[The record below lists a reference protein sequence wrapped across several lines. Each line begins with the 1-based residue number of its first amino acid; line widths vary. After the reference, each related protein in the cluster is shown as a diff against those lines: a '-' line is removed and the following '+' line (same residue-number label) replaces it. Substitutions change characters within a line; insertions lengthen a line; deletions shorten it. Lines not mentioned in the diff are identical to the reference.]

1 MNSRSAPRFRSLSP
15 FPLDFP
21 QVHLYRRKVLR
32 GPGGEIRRCATAPNV
47 TVGMVRVRVIIVLIL
62 PMLTAPIGAAA
73 QTAPPE
79 QSGNSRNSVCQTIEA
94 AAKSNGLPIDFFTRV
109 IWQESRLHADAVGPS
124 TRTGER
130 ALGIAQFM
138 PGTAAERNLLE
149 PFNPAEALPK
159 SGEFL
164 AELRA
169 QFGNLGL
176 AAAAYNAGPQRVRDF
191 LAGTRELPTE
201 TRNYVLAITG
211 HPIEDWKAPVTKE
224 PNGSGSGELQFETTP
239 TNCRDLLVR
248 LERESHSVVV
258 GWQRSNVPSWCRGLR
273 HPNVSVCGPVHLAAL
288 EIRPAG
294 PIPHRSHIHLPRA
307 SSR

>member
-1 MNSRSAPRFRSLSP
+1 M
-15 FPLDFP
+15 
-21 QVHLYRRKVLR
+21 
-32 GPGGEIRRCATAPNV
+32 CNV
-47 TVGMVRVRVIIVLIL
+47 RIIIVLIL
-62 PMLTAPIGAAA
+62 LALTAAHRANA
-73 QTAPPE
+73 QTAAPPE
-79 QSGNSRNSVCQTIEA
+79 ETENSRYSVCQIIEA
-94 AAKSNGLPIDFFTRV
+94 AAKTNGLPVDFFTRL
-109 IWQESRLHADAVGPS
+109 IWQESRLRADVVGPV
-124 TRTGER
+124 TRSGER

-149 PFNPAEALPK
+149 PFNPAAALPK

-211 HPIEDWKAPVTKE
+211 HPIEDWKASATKG
-224 PNGSGSGELQFETTP
+224 PNASGSSELQSDTAP
-239 TNCRDLLVR
+239 TNCRDLLVQ
-248 LERESHSVVV
+248 LERASNSVVV
-258 GWQRSNVPSWCRGLR
+258 GWQQRNVPSWCKGLR

-294 PIPHRSHIHLPRA
+294 AVTQRSHIHLPRA
-307 SSR
+307 FSR

>member
-1 MNSRSAPRFRSLSP
+1 VTAKMCKVRF
-15 FPLDFP
+15 F
-21 QVHLYRRKVLR
+21 
-32 GPGGEIRRCATAPNV
+32 
-47 TVGMVRVRVIIVLIL
+47 IVLTL
-62 PMLTAPIGAAA
+62 LALTAAHRARA
-73 QTAPPE
+73 QTAVPPE
-79 QSGNSRNSVCQTIEA
+79 QTGNSRYSVCQIIEA
-94 AAKSNGLPIDFFTRV
+94 AAKTNGLPVDFFTRV
-109 IWQESRLHADAVGPS
+109 IWQESRLRADVVGPV
-124 TRTGER
+124 TRSGER

-149 PFNPAEALPK
+149 PFNPAAALPK

-211 HPIEDWKAPVTKE
+211 HPVEDWKAPVTKE
-224 PNGSGSGELQFETTP
+224 PTGSGSGELQSENTP

-258 GWQRSNVPSWCRGLR
+258 GWQQRNVPSWCRGLR

-294 PIPHRSHIHLPRA
+294 AIPHRSHVHLPRA